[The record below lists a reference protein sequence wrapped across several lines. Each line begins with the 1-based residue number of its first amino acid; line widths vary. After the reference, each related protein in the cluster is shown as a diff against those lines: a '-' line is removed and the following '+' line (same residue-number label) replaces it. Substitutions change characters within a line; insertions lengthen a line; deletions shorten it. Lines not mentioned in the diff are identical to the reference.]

1 MDLDDLR
8 RALLDARVAADDIDA
23 LVIDMLRPIGRQE
36 LGRVLHRQ
44 NYGEARG
51 KLTAAIGYL
60 MRLASIGENGDP
72 SGNGGAG
79 PTH

>member
-1 MDLDDLR
+1 MDRDDMR
-8 RALLDARVAADDIDA
+8 RALLDARVAAADA
-23 LVIDMLRPIGRQE
+23 LVTDMLRPPRRRE
-36 LGRVLHRQ
+36 LGPVLHHQ